1 MNNLYMSSAPHIH
14 TEESVSSIMK
24 NVIIALLPAAIWGI
38 FLFGFYSLAIILT
51 SIAACVLF
59 EHLFCL
65 ITKKPSTVNDFSA
78 VVTGL
83 LLGLNM
89 PPTIPLWMIIVG
101 SAFAIIVTKCLYGG
115 LGKNFINPA
124 LAGRCFMLIA
134 WTGAM
139 TTFYAPFDAVSSA
152 TPLAVMQGIE
162 GYLPTLSDTI
172 LGFTGGSIGET
183 SAFALL
189 IGFIYLL
196 VKKVI
201 KAGISLSYI
210 ISFAV
215 LTFLFG
221 ENLTGKH
228 QLIYTI
234 MQVCSGGLLIG
245 AFFMATDYVTT
256 PATPKGHIVFG
267 IGCGVLTFL
276 IRQFGGYPE
285 GVSFAILL
293 MNIASPL
300 IEIYTIPKPFGYSRK
315 EKSK

>member
-14 TEESVSSIMK
+14 TKETVSSIMR
-24 NVIIALLPAAIWGI
+24 NVIIALLPASIWGI

-51 SIAACVLF
+51 AIASCVLF
-59 EHLFCL
+59 EHLFCVA
-65 ITKKPSTVNDFSA
+65 TKKPSAVGDLSA

-89 PPTIPLWMIIVG
+89 PPTIPLWMVVIG
-101 SAFAIIVTKCLYGG
+101 SLFAVVVAKCLYGG

-124 LAGRCFMLIA
+124 LAGRCFMVIA

-152 TPLAVMQGIE
+152 TPLAVMKGID
-162 GYLPTLSDTI
+162 GVLPSLSDMV
-172 LGFTGGSIGET
+172 LGFIGGCIGET
-183 SAFALL
+183 SVIALL

-196 VKKVI
+196 IKRVI
-201 KAGISLSYI
+201 KADISLSVI

-221 ENLTGKH
+221 KNQTEES
-228 QLIYTI
+228 QLIYTL
-234 MQVCSGGLLIG
+234 MQLSSGGLLLG
-245 AFFMATDYVTT
+245 ALFMATDYVTT
-256 PATPKGHIVFG
+256 PTTPMGHIIFG
-267 IGCGVLTFL
+267 VGCGVLTFL

-285 GVSFAILL
+285 GISFGILL
-293 MNIASPL
+293 MNVASPL
-300 IEIYTIPKPFGYSRK
+300 IEKYTIPKPFGHTGK
-315 EKSK
+315 EKTK